1 MTDPVAPKKPKMS
14 ASAIAA
20 FLAGAGLGAGTE
32 IIIKPAAPE
41 EPGWACSVLANEQVL
56 CRPMDAIEIPSDD
69 LIVKDLPDAGVRI
82 DSIDGGRDE

>member
-1 MTDPVAPKKPKMS
+1 MPDAKKKMS
-14 ASAIAA
+14 PATLAA

-56 CRPMDAIEIPSDD
+56 CRPMDAIEIPGDD
-69 LIVKDLPDAGVRI
+69 LVVKDLPDAGVRI
-82 DSIDGGRDE
+82 DPFDGGRDE